1 MHWKIEPI
9 ERRILMAITA
19 TFNAGAQQLTV
30 TGDALANAITIS
42 RDAPGTIL
50 VNGGAVAVA
59 GGTPTVAN
67 TNLITVNGLDGDDAI
82 TFDEANGPLPAS
94 QLNGGNGND
103 TLTGGSGPDAID
115 GGGGNDTELG
125 KAGIDTLLGGAGND
139 VLTGGDGDDQAFG
152 GADNDRMIWNPGDDT
167 DLNEGGDGTADVVEV
182 NGGAGAEVFTAGPNG
197 ARVRFDRVS
206 PAPFAIDIGTSES
219 LVVNMGGGDDAF
231 STTGALSGL
240 IQLTIDGGANND
252 SISGSNGVDVLIGG
266 DGNDFID
273 GNAAAD
279 TAFMGNDD
287 DVFQWDPGDGSDIV
301 EGQAGTDRLR
311 FNGSAGAEH
320 FDASPNGGRMIFLR
334 DLGSILMDCDNVEV
348 IDLNAAG
355 GIDTFTLNDLAS
367 TDVTQANVDLSGTIG
382 SGVADGA
389 ADTVV
394 VNATGAAD
402 VVQVSGAGTV
412 ASVTG
417 LATALQIDHADA
429 TLDRLNINLLGGDD
443 QCNAPALPAGILLLT
458 VDGGLNDDSING
470 SGGAD
475 VLIGGD
481 NSDFIDGNPGADT
494 AFLGNGDDL
503 FQWDPGDGSDVIEG
517 QAGADTL
524 RFNGAA
530 GAEQFDFSPNGG
542 RVRFFRNLGNI
553 VMDCDDVET
562 INLNALGG
570 ADVATVNDMTGTD
583 LTAANIDLASAIGG
597 GASDAAADAVV
608 VNFPGSNTAANVID
622 TAAGTEVTGG
632 VATVRVAHA
641 DAALDSLQLNTSAGS
656 DTTTV
661 NQLGAP
667 GTVRRVLVDG
677 GADNDTLHVVS
688 TPADGTVVVL
698 PNAGDETVNVNTDG
712 VGIANAAFEATQRLA
727 ALSIGSGGVARLVA
741 GGEKVLTAA
750 ALNLA
755 GTAQLDLTDNNM
767 ILDYTGAS
775 PAATFRARL
784 LSGFAGGAW
793 TGPGIISS
801 TAQTVTNS
809 GVGLAEATDLFTAFP
824 ATFKGQS
831 VDNTSLLLAH
841 ALYGDADLSG
851 NVNLADFNLL
861 AGNFGGTNKRWSQG
875 DFNYDGNTNLQDF
888 NRLAANWGL
897 AGAPS
902 AASKG
907 ALPDTRFLID
917 DLLA

>member
-1 MHWKIEPI
+1 MHWQIEPI
-9 ERRILMAITA
+9 ERRILLAITA

-30 TGDALANAITIS
+30 NGDALANAITIS
-42 RDAPGTIL
+42 RDPAGTIL
-50 VNGGAVAVA
+50 VNGGVVAVA

-67 TNLITVNGLDGDDAI
+67 TNLIIVNGLDGDDTI
-82 TFDEANGPLPAS
+82 TFDETNGALPAS
-94 QLNGGNGND
+94 QLNGGNQND
-103 TLTGGSGPDAID
+103 QITGGSGPDAID
-115 GGGGNDTELG
+115 GGAGNDTELG
-125 KAGIDTLLGGAGND
+125 KGGIDTLLGGAGND
-139 VLTGGDGDDQAFG
+139 TLTGGDADDQAFG
-152 GADNDRMIWNPGDDT
+152 EADNDRMIWNPGDDT
-167 DLNEGGDGTADVVEV
+167 DLNEGGDGTDTVEV
-182 NGGAGAEVFTAGPNG
+182 VGGGAAEVFTAGPNG

-206 PAPFAIDIGTSES
+206 PAPFSIDIGTSES
-219 LVVNMGGGDDAF
+219 LVVNMNGGDDSF
-231 STTGALSGL
+231 STTGALAGL
-240 IQLTIDGGANND
+240 IQLTIDGGLNND
-252 SISGSNGVDVLIGG
+252 SISGSNGPDLLIGG

-273 GNAAAD
+273 GNGAAD
-279 TAFMGNDD
+279 TALMGDND
-287 DVFQWDPGDGSDIV
+287 DVFQWDPGDGSDVV

-311 FNGSAGAEH
+311 FNGSAGNELFEAIR
-320 FDASPNGGRMIFLR
+320 NGGRIFFLR
-334 DLGSILMDCDNVEV
+334 DVGNIAMDCDNVEV
-348 IDLNAAG
+348 LDLNAAAG
-355 GIDTFTLNDLAS
+355 NDTFTLNDLS
-367 TDVTQANVDLSGTIG
+367 GTDVTQANVDLSGTIG
-382 SGVADGA
+382 SGVPDGV
-389 ADTVV
+389 ADTVI
-394 VNATGAAD
+394 VNATSAAD
-402 VVQVSGAGTV
+402 VVQVSGAGTI

-417 LATALQIDHADA
+417 LATALQIDHTDA

-443 QCNAPALPAGILLLT
+443 QCNAAPLPGGILLLT
-458 VDGGLNDDSING
+458 VDGGLNDDAING

-494 AFLGNGDDL
+494 AFLGAGDDL

-517 QAGADTL
+517 QAGADTM
-524 RFNGAA
+524 RFNGAGA
-530 GAEQFDFSPNGG
+530 AEQFDFSANGG

-570 ADVATVNDMTGTD
+570 ADLATVNDMTGTD

-597 GASDAAADAVV
+597 AASDAAADAVV
-608 VNFPGSNTAANVID
+608 VNFPGTNTAANVTD

-632 VATVRVAHA
+632 AAVVRVAHA
-641 DAALDSLQLNTSAGS
+641 DAALDSLQLNTAGGS

-677 GADNDTLHVVS
+677 GADNDTLNIVS
-688 TPADGTVVVL
+688 TPGDGTVVVL

-712 VGIANAAFEATQRLA
+712 VGTANAAFEATQRLA
-727 ALSIGSGGVARLVA
+727 TLSIGSGGVARLVA
-741 GGEKVLTAA
+741 GGEKVLTAT

-775 PAATFRARL
+775 QAAAFRARL
-784 LSGFAGGAW
+784 LSGFGGGAW

-809 GVGLAEATDLFTAFP
+809 GVGLAEATDLFSVFP

-831 VDNTSLLLAH
+831 VDNNSLLLAH
-841 ALYGDADLSG
+841 CLYGDADLSG
-851 NVNLADFNLL
+851 NVNLADFNRL
-861 AGNFGGTNKRWSQG
+861 AGNFGGANRLWSQG
-875 DFNYDGNTNLQDF
+875 DFNYDGNVNLQDF
-888 NRLAANWGL
+888 NRQAANWGL
-897 AGAPS
+897 AGAP
-902 AASKG
+902 AAAPNGPS
-907 ALPDTRFLID
+907 PDTRSVID